1 MNHEAVK
8 TAGNESIKR
17 KRNQDPAA
25 VNQRVVTSKKCLKKK
40 TKFGRSMEGTQ
51 VQPGEAKGALAAG
64 LKQLVLYCA
73 SWKHE
78 KPSRKENWQRTRRMQ
93 RERKP
98 GTRAESSQERK
109 SLRK

>member
-1 MNHEAVK
+1 
-8 TAGNESIKR
+8 
-17 KRNQDPAA
+17 
-25 VNQRVVTSKKCLKKK
+25 
-40 TKFGRSMEGTQ
+40 MEGTQ

-64 LKQLVLYCA
+64 LKQLVLHCA

-93 RERKP
+93 RERKQAP
-98 GTRAESSQERK
+98 EQKALKERK